1 MDPPFLHPYRSPFY
15 PSLAILILTVSTWF
29 FPDQDC
35 GNEDLREV
43 LSCPSTVWIWESA
56 IIHVAIIFYVVKRQQ
71 IIDILDLEQSKPPAI
86 EKIIAHILW
95 FMLALISSKGIV
107 DQIMQ
112 TSPFPS
118 KLSLF
123 AQARKL
129 IFLLANCLG
138 IIAYDLDVM
147 ILTEAYEHYRRVVR
161 PWAEVHHEKRT
172 AEGNKREWN
181 GYGSCN
187 V

>member
-1 MDPPFLHPYRSPFY
+1 MDPPSLHPYRSSVRSPFY
-15 PSLAILILTVSTWF
+15 PSLAILILTVSTWL

-35 GNEDLREV
+35 GNEDLCA
-43 LSCPSTVWIWESA
+43 LSTLLS
-56 IIHVAIIFYVVKRQQ
+56 IFGQTWMSISLRGTYRV
-71 IIDILDLEQSKPPAI
+71 IDILDLEQSEPPAI

-123 AQARKL
+123 TQARKL

-147 ILTEAYEHYRRVVR
+147 IVAEAYENYRRVVR
-161 PWAEVHHEKRT
+161 PRAEVHHEKRT
-172 AEGNKREWN
+172 AEGNEKREWN